1 VSGKRCIKL
10 SFLKVF
16 RIAPGVWRVEEHNE
30 DLIKEV
36 LVWINLKTLKSM
48 QCNCSSRAFRG
59 FKCRHIRKV
68 MEVEKYE

>member
-1 VSGKRCIKL
+1 L
-10 SFLKVF
+10 SSLKVS
-16 RIAPGVWRVEEHNE
+16 RIAPGVWRVEEYNE
-30 DLIKEV
+30 DLNKEV